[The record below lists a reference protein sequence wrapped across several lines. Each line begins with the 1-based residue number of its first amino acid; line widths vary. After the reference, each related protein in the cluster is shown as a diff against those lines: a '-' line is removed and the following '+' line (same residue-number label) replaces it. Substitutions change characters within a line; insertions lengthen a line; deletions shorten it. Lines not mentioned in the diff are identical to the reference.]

1 MISTHFYASFG
12 STSRQGAAHVL
23 MWPYA
28 WQGTVDYAVLRLD
41 EYRQQLQS
49 RVIERYDAAVAGGN
63 LATMAQCARIMS
75 EFQRGQETCVQVRRS
90 ALRG

>member
-1 MISTHFYASFG
+1 MATRLCFG
-12 STSRQGAAHVL
+12 V
-23 MWPYA
+23 PCA

-49 RVIERYDAAVAGGN
+49 RVIERYDAAVAAGN

-75 EFQRGQETCVQVRRS
+75 EFQRGQETCVQVCFRLLS
-90 ALRG
+90 G